1 MAEGRGFAP
10 LQLYGL
16 ALAFQASTL
25 LASVNPPLNR
35 LERGERIAISTQP
48 WEGRMFLLHHTRSPI
63 QWLPRWDFHPQPFAN
78 RASTLSFELRGNQ
91 KWYSRRI
98 LRPIR
103 PT

>member
-1 MAEGRGFAP
+1 MGF
-10 LQLYGL
+10 
-16 ALAFQASTL
+16 S
-25 LASVNPPLNR
+25 
-35 LERGERIAISTQP
+35 
-48 WEGRMFLLHHTRSPI
+48 
-63 QWLPRWDFHPQPFAN
+63 PQPRAN